1 MTFSEEVQKN
11 RLAAAG
17 GVVVVLMFFV
27 AVFAPFISPYNP
39 DDIDRKHILE
49 SPSLKHPL
57 GTDDLGRDVLS
68 RMILG
73 SRISLSVGFVS
84 VGIATLIGI
93 FSVRSQD
100 ITADGLT
107 A

>member
-1 MTFSEEVQKN
+1 MKGHSLRNVFWRRFIKN

-27 AVFAPFISPYNP
+27 AVFAPFISPHNP

-57 GTDDLGRDVLS
+57 PP
-68 RMILG
+68 M
-73 SRISLSVGFVS
+73 
-84 VGIATLIGI
+84 TL
-93 FSVRSQD
+93 
-100 ITADGLT
+100 AEMY
-107 A
+107 